1 MKISKLLEQII
12 AGTHLSTS
20 QMENVIRQCMA
31 GTLSDVEIATFLA
44 LMRMKGETV
53 DELTAA
59 AQVMQQC
66 AHHIELGN
74 DLVDIVGTGGD
85 GKNTFNIST
94 VSSFVAAAAGL
105 RVAKHG
111 NRSVSSQSGSADLL
125 LEAGFTLH
133 LPDKALCQAME
144 HYGITFLFAPHF
156 HEAMRHAK
164 NARQALSI
172 RTLFN
177 LLGPLVNPAN
187 VKKQVVGVSSKKW
200 LLPLAQ
206 VLAGLGSQHALVINA
221 QDGIDEVSIAAK
233 TNVIE
238 YQAGEFKEWS
248 IDPKEHGCFH
258 STLNDIVVENPTQS
272 LTLAMSVFAGEKGPA
287 RDIILLNTAL
297 ALYCGDLTSNYSE
310 AITLAA
316 NALDSGLAHQRFIQL
331 RDFTQTFKA

>member
-1 MKISKLLEQII
+1 
-12 AGTHLSTS
+12 
-20 QMENVIRQCMA
+20 
-31 GTLSDVEIATFLA
+31 
-44 LMRMKGETV
+44 
-53 DELTAA
+53 
-59 AQVMQQC
+59 MQQC

-85 GKNTFNIST
+85 SKNTFNIST

-105 RVAKHG
+105 QVAKHG

-133 LPDKALCQAME
+133 FPDEALCQAME
-144 HYGITFLFAPHF
+144 NYGITFLFAPHF

-164 NARQALSI
+164 NARQALGI

-187 VKKQVVGVSSKKW
+187 VKKQVVGVSSKQW
-200 LLPLAQ
+200 LLPPAQ
-206 VLAGLGSQHALVINA
+206 VLARLGSQHALVINS
-221 QDGIDEVSIAAK
+221 QDGLDEISIAAK

-248 IDPKEHGCFH
+248 IDPKEHRCFH
-258 STLNDIVVENPTQS
+258 ATLNDIVVENPKQS

-287 RDIILLNTAL
+287 RDIVLLNTAL
-297 ALYCGDLTSNYSE
+297 ALYCIVLYCGDLTSNYSE
-310 AITLAA
+310 AITLAS
-316 NALDSGLAHQRFIQL
+316 NALDSGLAHKRLDVQQAKKDYPIERLVDRAPYPFGIL
-331 RDFTQTFKA
+331 SAH